1 MRAKTWTGAIVIAAA
16 AALVV
21 AAVVTSAGAREEVRE
36 IRLVARAMSFYLDT
50 DPATANPTLILR
62 AGERV
67 RIVLRNETPGIDH
80 DLAANTLGLDLT
92 PVGVGQVTASELDV
106 PDQRGRHEY
115 VCRPH
120 AAMMKG
126 VIEVR

>member
-1 MRAKTWTGAIVIAAA
+1 MVIAAA

-21 AAVVTSAGAREEVRE
+21 AAVATSAGARGESRE
-36 IRLVARAMSFYLDT
+36 IRLVARGMSFYLEA
-50 DPATANPTLILR
+50 DPATANPTITLR

-67 RIVLRNETPGIDH
+67 RIVLHNETPGIDH
-80 DLAANTLGLDLT
+80 DLAAASLGLGLT
-92 PVGVGQVTASELDV
+92 PVGVGQVTASDFDV
-106 PDQRGRHEY
+106 PEQRGRHEY

>member
-1 MRAKTWTGAIVIAAA
+1 MVIAAA

-36 IRLVARAMSFYLDT
+36 IRLVARGMSFYLDT
-50 DPATANPTLILR
+50 DPATANPTLTLR

-67 RIVLRNETPGIDH
+67 RMVLRNETPGIDH
-80 DLAANTLGLDLT
+80 DLAIAAF
-92 PVGVGQVTASELDV
+92 GVGLSPLSAGTASSFDLDV
-106 PDQRGRHEY
+106 PDRPGRHEY

-120 AAMMKG
+120 AIMMKG
-126 VIEVR
+126 VVEVQ